1 MMSARAWSATHTGQ
15 ARLGLHPRRTNMTI
29 RSTTTMLFWF
39 WFALAAI
46 LVGFIATE
54 LRGTLTDSDRR
65 AIELMLDGA
74 LPY

>member
-1 MMSARAWSATHTGQ
+1 
-15 ARLGLHPRRTNMTI
+15 MTI
-29 RSTTTMLFWF
+29 RSTTTLLLWL

-46 LVGFIATE
+46 LVGFISVG